1 MVREEISSEE
11 KRNDD
16 TMGACQPLSQE
27 VPSGAVNQ
35 IPWPRTFHQ
44 LRPFCKAGA
53 VLLALPARGSDLI
66 NAEHHNDT
74 PLRATHCVSTFFDQA
89 GWHQLR
95 PSSEASASRFS

>member
-1 MVREEISSEE
+1 MVKEEIASSEE

-27 VPSGAVNQ
+27 ANQ

-53 VLLALPARGSDLI
+53 VLLALPARGSPGGRS
-66 NAEHHNDT
+66 N
-74 PLRATHCVSTFFDQA
+74 PC
-89 GWHQLR
+89 
-95 PSSEASASRFS
+95 